1 MEELKESIN
10 DLVSSGASDKQI
22 LDALLLLEWE
32 LSTETEIPSKK
43 VSEEVYKAMK
53 RVNKKLT
60 ESILRNT

>member
-10 DLVSSGASDKQI
+10 DIVLSGASDKQI

-32 LSTETEIPSKK
+32 LSTELEIPSNK
-43 VSEEVYKAMK
+43 VSKEVYKAMK